1 MGWTIQPIL
10 RLAQRAE
17 AGSPNLKIAG
27 ILQGAVKK
35 ICDNIL
41 EAIGGTPMVRINRI
55 TRGIIDGQVLV
66 KLETFNPGN
75 SIKDRMAVKLIE
87 DAEQA
92 GTLKPG
98 GTIIEGTS
106 GNTGMGLAIA
116 AIVKGYKCIFTTT
129 DKQSK
134 EKIDALKAFGA
145 EVIVCPTNVDPED
158 PRSYYSVSSRLEREV
173 PDSWK
178 ANQYDNLS
186 NQQAHYE
193 QTGPEIWDQTDGRV
207 THLVVGVGTGGTA
220 TGVGRYLKERNPRIK
235 VWGIDTYGSVFK
247 KYKETGIFD
256 KNEIYPYITE
266 GIGEDF
272 LPKNVD
278 FSVID
283 HFEKVTDKDAAL
295 MTRRIARE
303 EGIFAGNSAGSAMAG
318 LLQLKDRF
326 TADDVI
332 VVIFHDHGSRYLG
345 KMFNDDWMRE
355 KGFLEKTGLAA
366 RDLVASGVSGE
377 LRSIEQH
384 ATVSNAIKLMSE
396 HDFSQISITHDGRLV
411 GSLNETRLFAEITK
425 NPGVIHQPV
434 QAIMQPAFPFA
445 DISTPVELL
454 SKMLTPETPAVL
466 VRDFKTDK
474 TFIITR
480 SDIIRALG

>member
-1 MGWTIQPIL
+1 MAPPPIARTIL
-10 RLAQRAE
+10 D
-17 AGSPNLKIAG
+17 
-27 ILQGAVKK
+27 V
-35 ICDNIL
+35 
-41 EAIGGTPMVRINRI
+41 IGDTPMVQINRI
-55 TRGIIDGQVLV
+55 TRGVIDARVLA
-66 KLETFNPGN
+66 KIETFNPGN
-75 SIKDRMAVKLIE
+75 SIKDRMAVRMIE

-92 GTLKPG
+92 GLLAPG

-116 AIVKGYKCIFTTT
+116 AVVKGYRCIFTTT

-173 PDSWK
+173 PSSWK

-186 NQQAHYE
+186 NSAAHYE
-193 QTGPEIWDQTDGRV
+193 QTGPEIWEQTEGRV
-207 THLVVGVGTGGTA
+207 TQLVVGVGTGGTIS
-220 TGVGRYLKERNPRIK
+220 GVGRYLKERNPAIK

-278 FSVID
+278 FEVID

-295 MTRRIARE
+295 MTRRIACE

-326 TADDVI
+326 VPGDVI

-355 KGFLEKTGLAA
+355 KGFLEKTGMTA

-377 LRSIEQH
+377 LLALETSE
-384 ATVSNAIKLMSE
+384 TVEAAVRLMGQ
-396 HDFSQISITHDGRLV
+396 HDFSQISITHDKRLV
-411 GSLNETRLFAEITK
+411 GSLNESHLYAELVRDPQIKT
-425 NPGVIHQPV
+425 QPV
-434 QAIMQPAFPFA
+434 EAIMQPAFPFV

-454 SKMLTPETPAVL
+454 ATMITSVNPAVL

-480 SDIIRALG
+480 SDVIRVLC